1 MGLRKLLLFV
11 VILLTI
17 FWSCSDLGDPL
28 HVPEIEVSTSLN
40 FDSIALGDSTEATL
54 QISNDG
60 TLALILDSLHITGID
75 SADFQITSQIA
86 DSTQIA
92 PKGDLDVV
100 IQFKP
105 SSQDDKTAALN
116 IYSNDP
122 KNPSLTVRFTVGDV
136 VVTYSQIQPIVNT
149 DKANCIM
156 CHSGSGS
163 NNLNLTSYAN
173 VMDGNSDH
181 GPVIIPFDA
190 GNSILVQ
197 KILGTA
203 SFGGRMPSSNPTY
216 FDSNLVDLQLI
227 KDWINQGAL
236 EKPGD

>member
-1 MGLRKLLLFV
+1 MKEL
-11 VILLTI
+11 IELTKASI
-17 FWSCSDLGDPL
+17 EDLP
-28 HVPEIEVSTSLN
+28 
-40 FDSIALGDSTEATL
+40 SIYCDMDGVLVDFIKGADAAVGDS
-54 QISNDG
+54 
-60 TLALILDSLHITGID
+60 
-75 SADFQITSQIA
+75 F
-86 DSTQIA
+86 
-92 PKGDLDVV
+92 
-100 IQFKP
+100 
-105 SSQDDKTAALN
+105 
-116 IYSNDP
+116 
-122 KNPSLTVRFTVGDV
+122 
-136 VVTYSQIQPIVNT
+136 VNA